1 MRVKLEANN
10 QVILPKVVVSAF
22 EGTECFLRS

>member
-1 MRVKLEANN
+1 MSVKLEANN

-22 EGTECFLRS
+22 EGTEYFQRN